1 MGQKRNFSG
10 RNSAHQV
17 SASDGTQSSKVSSPG
32 RYNKATL
39 KGNRWGVKELSTNP
53 KLEVNN
59 HSVQILNEGEVLICL
74 YCGKE
79 LPKNTYHKKMKNQV
93 CNNTCRKLL
102 TKKNN
107 EEAKKVSDLFKYAD
121 KKHNRKCV
129 VCNKSCF
136 PNYFFCHKHLPKYIG
151 SSLLYD

>member
-17 SASDGTQSSKVSSPG
+17 SASDGTQSSKVPSVG

-53 KLEVNN
+53 KLEINN
-59 HSVQILNEGEVLICL
+59 HSVQNLNKVEPLKCL

-79 LPKNTYHKKMKNQV
+79 LPNSTRQQKMKNQV
-93 CNNTCRKLL
+93 CNNTCRKAL
-102 TKKNN
+102 TQKNIA
-107 EEAKKVSDLFKYAD
+107 EENRIREAIKARAKI
-121 KKHNRKCV
+121 HNRKCT
-129 VCNKSCF
+129 VCGASCY
-136 PNYFFCHKHLPKYIG
+136 PNYFFCKKHFPKHDG
-151 SSLLYD
+151 NSLGE